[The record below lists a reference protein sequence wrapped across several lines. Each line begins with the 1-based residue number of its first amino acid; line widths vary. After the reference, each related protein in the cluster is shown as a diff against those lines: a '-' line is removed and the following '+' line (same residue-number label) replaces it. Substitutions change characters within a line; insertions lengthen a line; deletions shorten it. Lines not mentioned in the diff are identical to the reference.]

1 MMSENY
7 PGRSYK
13 TLVINAPRWFHALYK
28 IFKPLLR
35 ESTRQK
41 IVILKAGEQQDVSIL
56 IQYNIVRS
64 SQVCYHFLSYRFITS
79 NAQTALKFYLGD
91 CMPNDLIS
99 DDSWEKPE
107 PGTKWFL
114 PGEDRDACEPGP
126 NSIMEYDMRQF
137 VSYSECLDVVF
148 NLGAFLYSSQI
159 LF

>member
-1 MMSENY
+1 MHFA
-7 PGRSYK
+7 
-13 TLVINAPRWFHALYK
+13 T
-28 IFKPLLR
+28 
-35 ESTRQK
+35 
-41 IVILKAGEQQDVSIL
+41 L

-64 SQVCYHFLSYRFITS
+64 SQVWYPFLSYRFITS
-79 NAQTALKFYLGD
+79 NVQTALKFYLGD